1 MIFLT
6 EDGAGSIITCI
17 TISCLSTMSPTVEK
31 HLFIE
36 EGCRND
42 RKESFVTHLLP
53 TPLQDRYFR
62 KTNALPYFKFEDVVI
77 NV

>member
-6 EDGAGSIITCI
+6 EDGAGSITTCI
-17 TISCLSTMSPTVEK
+17 TISCLNTMSPTVEK

-42 RKESFVTHLLP
+42 RKVKFC
-53 TPLQDRYFR
+53 
-62 KTNALPYFKFEDVVI
+62 KTSSSNSTTRQMFQKDKCASSL
-77 NV
+77 